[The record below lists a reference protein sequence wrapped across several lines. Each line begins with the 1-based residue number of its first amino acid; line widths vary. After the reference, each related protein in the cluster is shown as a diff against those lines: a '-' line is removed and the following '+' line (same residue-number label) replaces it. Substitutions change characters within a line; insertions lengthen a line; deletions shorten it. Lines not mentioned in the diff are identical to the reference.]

1 MKNVN
6 GAGLSGPEGLI
17 ISIILRAV
25 DDLELPQFRADAL
38 DYLEGE
44 HFCTHLEW
52 LGLHR
57 DIKPIALQPPAT
69 RC

>member
-1 MKNVN
+1 MKNN
-6 GAGLSGPEGLI
+6 GAGLNGPEGLI

-25 DDLELPQFRADAL
+25 DDLDQPKHRASAL
-38 DYLEGE
+38 AYFESE
-44 HFCTHLEW
+44 HFCSHLEW